1 MASSST
7 AVPNSAVSGGVMGAC
22 ARPIYLRRTD
32 VFGHSPQRTRNN
44 NMYSDSTRSKLRA
57 PLHKTPSAHYPLV
70 KYALAPCVAS
80 SVLACSAVVPSAR
93 LGIRTRED
101 NTFSNVCPAALRC
114 IQICTEGQRGQAQQ
128 RNCSGHLAVPGRSST
143 RSRAPV

>member
-1 MASSST
+1 
-7 AVPNSAVSGGVMGAC
+7 MGAC
-22 ARPIYLRRTD
+22 SRPICLRRAD

-93 LGIRTRED
+93 LGIRTARRQYLFERVSGGLAMHPD
-101 NTFSNVCPAALRC
+101 LRRR
-114 IQICTEGQRGQAQQ
+114 TT
-128 RNCSGHLAVPGRSST
+128 RSST
-143 RSRAPV
+143 TA